1 MKKRQIYP
9 LVTLLVSVLLGISC
23 NNELVTIEGAKD
35 IPVIYGI
42 LSTKDTATY
51 IRVEKAFSDPTRNAF
66 EVAQIADSLYYNDAK
81 VSLVRNKNSERFDL
95 TQVDGNTEGYPRKE
109 GIFAK
114 APNKVYKIKT
124 ALLNMKANEEWRI
137 EVIRQG
143 KTIANELTKVV
154 GEYVLTAPNTNTN
167 NKILSFRADNQ
178 FSVSIE
184 TDENEQTGRIYEA
197 NIILNIDETLNG
209 ATQSKKL
216 VWAFD
221 LNDNRGRLGN
231 QFDPTINFQRRA
243 KEFYDFLG
251 NNVPVVLGI
260 SRTIKSIDFEV
271 LVGGQE
277 FIDYRKRFNSNS
289 GITGSQTI
297 LNYTNVGGSLGFVG
311 SRSRVFVTDFK
322 ISNETLEAIKNTET
336 TKNLGFK

>member
-9 LVTLLVSVLLGISC
+9 LIIFLASTILGLSC
-23 NNELVTIEGAKD
+23 NNELVTVEGAKD
-35 IPVIYGI
+35 IPVVYAI

-143 KTIANELTKVV
+143 KKIADELTKVV
-154 GEYVLTAPNTNTN
+154 GEYVLTAPNTN
-167 NKILSFRADNQ
+167 NKILFFRADNQ
-178 FSVSIE
+178 YSVTIE
-184 TDENEQTGRIYEA
+184 TDENEQTGRMYEA

-209 ATQSKKL
+209 VIQSKKY

-221 LNDNRGRLGN
+221 LNDNRGRLN
-231 QFDPTINFQRRA
+231 AQSFDPTINFQRRA

-251 NNVPVVLGI
+251 NNITVVTGI
-260 SRTIKSIDFEV
+260 SRTIKSVDFEV
-271 LVGGQE
+271 LIGGQA

-297 LNYTNVGGSLGFVG
+297 LNYTNAGGSLGFVG
-311 SRSRVFVTDFK
+311 SRNRVFVTDFK
-322 ISNETLEAIKNTET
+322 LSSETLEAIKNTDVT
-336 TKNLGFK
+336 RNLGFK

>member
-9 LVTLLVSVLLGISC
+9 LVLLLVSLMTLSC

-35 IPVIYGI
+35 IPVVYAI
-42 LSTKDTATY
+42 LSQKDTATY
-51 IRVEKAFSDPTRNAF
+51 IRVEKAFSDPSRNAF

-81 VSLVRNKNSERFDL
+81 VSLVRNKNNERFDL
-95 TQVDGNTEGYPRKE
+95 IQVDGNTEGYPRKD

-124 ALLNMKANEEWRI
+124 GLLNMKADEDWRI

-143 KTIANELTKVV
+143 KTIATELTKVV
-154 GEYVLTAPNTNTN
+154 GGYSLTTTS
-167 NKILSFRADNQ
+167 KTLFFRPENQ
-178 FSVSIE
+178 FSISVE
-184 TDENEQTGRIYEA
+184 TDDNEQTGRIYEA

-209 ATQSKKL
+209 TTQSKKY

-221 LNDNRGRLGN
+221 LNDNRGRINAQLFDLGI
-231 QFDPTINFQRRA
+231 TFQRRA
-243 KEFYDFLG
+243 KEFYDYLG
-251 NNVPVVLGI
+251 NNVPVVIGM
-260 SRTIKSIDFEV
+260 SRTIKSVDIEV
-271 LVGGQE
+271 LIGGQA

-297 LNYTNVGGSLGFVG
+297 SNYTNSGGSLGFVG
-311 SRSRVFVTDFK
+311 SRNRVFVTDFK
-322 ISNETLEAIKNTET
+322 ISNETLETLKNTDV
-336 TKNLGFK
+336 TKNLGFR

>member
-9 LVTLLVSVLLGISC
+9 LVLLLVSALTLSC

-35 IPVIYGI
+35 IPVVYGI
-42 LSTKDTATY
+42 LSQKDTATY

-81 VSLVRNKNSERFDL
+81 VSLVRNKNNERFDL
-95 TQVDGNTEGYPRKE
+95 IQVDGNTEGYPRKD

-114 APNKVYKIKT
+114 APNRVYKIKT
-124 ALLNMKANEEWRI
+124 ALLGLKADEDWRI

-143 KTIANELTKVV
+143 KTIAKELTRVV
-154 GEYVLTAPNTNTN
+154 GGYSLTTV
-167 NKILSFRADNQ
+167 NKTLFFRPENQ
-178 FSVSIE
+178 FSIIVE
-184 TDENEQTGRIYEA
+184 TDDNEQTGRIYEA

-209 ATQSKKL
+209 TTQSKKY

-221 LNDNRGRLGN
+221 LNDNRGRINAQL
-231 QFDPTINFQRRA
+231 FDLSITFQRKA

-251 NNVPVVLGI
+251 NNVPVVVGI
-260 SRTIKSIDFEV
+260 SRNIKSVDFEV
-271 LVGGQE
+271 LIGGQE

-297 LNYTNVGGSLGFVG
+297 SNYTNVGGSLGFVG
-311 SRSRVFVTDFK
+311 SRSRAFATDFK
-322 ISNETLEAIKNTET
+322 ISNETLETLKNTDV

>member
-9 LVTLLVSVLLGISC
+9 LVLLLVSALTLSC

-35 IPVIYGI
+35 IPVVYGI
-42 LSTKDTATY
+42 LSQKDTATY

-81 VSLVRNKNSERFDL
+81 VSLVRNKNNERFDL
-95 TQVDGNTEGYPRKE
+95 IQVDGNTEGYPRKD

-124 ALLNMKANEEWRI
+124 ALLGLKADEDWRI

-143 KTIANELTKVV
+143 KTIAKELTRVV
-154 GEYVLTAPNTNTN
+154 GGYSLTTV
-167 NKILSFRADNQ
+167 NKTLFFRPENQ
-178 FSVSIE
+178 FSIIVE
-184 TDENEQTGRIYEA
+184 TDDNEQTGRIYEA

-209 ATQSKKL
+209 TTQSKKY

-221 LNDNRGRLGN
+221 LNDNRGRINAQL
-231 QFDPTINFQRRA
+231 FDLSITFQRKA

-251 NNVPVVLGI
+251 NNVPVVVGI
-260 SRTIKSIDFEV
+260 SRNIKSVDFEV
-271 LVGGQE
+271 LIGGQE

-297 LNYTNVGGSLGFVG
+297 SNYTNVGGSLGFVG
-311 SRSRVFVTDFK
+311 SRSRAFATDFK
-322 ISNETLEAIKNTET
+322 ISNETLETLKNTDV